1 MWLDRQRHILVLFIG
16 LTICVSLWRI
26 TVIQIEDIP
35 PPSFAYGEKRG
46 EDQRAQGRELQQQP
60 PQDEA
65 TTRTRATTTT
75 TSAVAS
81 AAVAEPSSELVLPK
95 YDLFKL
101 IDLSDFNFTI
111 NQPICDSKGS
121 SSSLFIVLV
130 HSAPKNY
137 LKRNRIRRTWG
148 SLGRL
153 NVNTTNT
160 TTTTTT
166 YKLYFLLGLS
176 ESSYQERQLA
186 LENKMFSDII
196 QGNFLDDYKNMTYK
210 HVMALKWF
218 TYFCSNTW
226 YLVKTDDDV
235 FVNIKKLEVF
245 LSLMNQSEGRR
256 RSTNN
261 STFEPSV
268 PTKSSPSS
276 ESRNFLF
283 CHKLSNVAVKRTYR
297 SKWRVSPKDYNLKY
311 YPDYCPGYI
320 VVYSGD
326 VVHKLYAEAQNMSY
340 FWIDDVHLT
349 GNIRKKLNI
358 PIKSFEQY
366 LLKEPVLLEL
376 QNQRDDLNKTKQLC
390 NYLFA
395 WSNVKPIQV
404 DFLWETINTHC

>member
-35 PPSFAYGEKRG
+35 PSSFAYGEKRG
-46 EDQRAQGRELQQQP
+46 EDQLIDGEELQQP
-60 PQDEA
+60 PQDEV
-65 TTRTRATTTT
+65 TTRIRATTTT
-75 TSAVAS
+75 TLAVAS

-111 NQPICDSKGS
+111 NQPTCDR

-153 NVNTTNT
+153 NVNTT
-160 TTTTTT
+160 T
-166 YKLYFLLGLS
+166 YKLYFLLGLT

-186 LENKMFSDII
+186 LENQMFSDII

-218 TYFCSNTW
+218 KYFCSNTW

-245 LSLMNQSEGRR
+245 LSLMNQSEGRQ
-256 RSTNN
+256 RSTN

-283 CHKLSNVAVKRTYR
+283 CHKLSNVPVKRTYR
-297 SKWRVSPKDYNLKY
+297 SKWRVSPKDYNLRY
-311 YPDYCPGYI
+311 YPDYCPGYV

-349 GNIRKKLNI
+349 GNIRNKLNI

-366 LLKEPVLLEL
+366 LLKESVLLEL
-376 QNQRDDLNKTKQLC
+376 QDQPDLHKTKELC

-395 WSNVKPIQV
+395 WSNVTPIQV
-404 DFLWETINTHC
+404 DFLWEMINTHC